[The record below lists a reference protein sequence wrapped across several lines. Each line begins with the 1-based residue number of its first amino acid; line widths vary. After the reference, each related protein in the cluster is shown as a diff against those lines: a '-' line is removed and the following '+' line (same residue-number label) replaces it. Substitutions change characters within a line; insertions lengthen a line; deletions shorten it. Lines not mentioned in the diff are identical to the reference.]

1 MAISSFAILK
11 QIGSIKIDE
20 GNEIRFSVDA
30 YKQSRY
36 LSVRKYLKSET
47 YSGPTKAGITLTS
60 EVVIKIAKALA
71 TLPDDIN
78 SIKDGEL
85 GKYARRQGLA
95 IVLRVSSFNTNK
107 GIDIRQWQE
116 DETYT
121 GWTKKGIRLP
131 LEKLAE
137 IKELFTRS
145 VPPTTVKGVKRR
157 CRAGF
162 GKCQGGFCS
171 PSVTLILAKHYGVS
185 PLDIKWDKEASNI
198 LKEEVKKI

>member
-1 MAISSFAILK
+1 MAISSFSILK

-137 IKELFTRS
+137 IKELFKLS
-145 VPPTTVKGVKRR
+145 
-157 CRAGF
+157 AQYF
-162 GKCQGGFCS
+162 
-171 PSVTLILAKHYGVS
+171 
-185 PLDIKWDKEASNI
+185 
-198 LKEEVKKI
+198 EENK

>member
-1 MAISSFAILK
+1 MAISSFSILK

-71 TLPDDIN
+71 TLPEDIN

-95 IVLRVSSFNTNK
+95 IVLRVSSFNTAK

-137 IKELFTRS
+137 IKELFRLS
-145 VPPTTVKGVKRR
+145 AEYFEGNK
-157 CRAGF
+157 
-162 GKCQGGFCS
+162 
-171 PSVTLILAKHYGVS
+171 
-185 PLDIKWDKEASNI
+185 
-198 LKEEVKKI
+198 

>member
-1 MAISSFAILK
+1 MAISSFSILK
-11 QIGSIKIDE
+11 QIGAIKIDE

-71 TLPDDIN
+71 ALPDDIN
-78 SIKDGEL
+78 AIKDGEL

-95 IVLRVSSFNTNK
+95 IVLRVSSFNTAK

-131 LEKLAE
+131 LEKLKE
-137 IKELFTRS
+137 IKELFKLS
-145 VPPTTVKGVKRR
+145 
-157 CRAGF
+157 AQYF
-162 GKCQGGFCS
+162 
-171 PSVTLILAKHYGVS
+171 
-185 PLDIKWDKEASNI
+185 
-198 LKEEVKKI
+198 EENK

>member
-1 MAISSFAILK
+1 MAISSFSILK
-11 QIGSIKIDE
+11 QVGSIKIDE

-71 TLPDDIN
+71 ALPNDIKE
-78 SIKDGEL
+78 IADGEL

-95 IVLRVSSFNTNK
+95 IVLRVSSFNTAK

-137 IKELFTRS
+137 IKELFKLS
-145 VPPTTVKGVKRR
+145 
-157 CRAGF
+157 AQYF
-162 GKCQGGFCS
+162 
-171 PSVTLILAKHYGVS
+171 
-185 PLDIKWDKEASNI
+185 
-198 LKEEVKKI
+198 EENK

>member
-1 MAISSFAILK
+1 MAISSFSILK
-11 QIGSIKIDE
+11 QVGSIKIDE

-47 YSGPTKAGITLTS
+47 YSGPTKAGITLTA

-71 TLPDDIN
+71 ALPNDIKE
-78 SIKDGEL
+78 IADGEL

-95 IVLRVSSFNTNK
+95 IVLRVSSFNTAK

-137 IKELFTRS
+137 IKELFKLS
-145 VPPTTVKGVKRR
+145 
-157 CRAGF
+157 AQYF
-162 GKCQGGFCS
+162 
-171 PSVTLILAKHYGVS
+171 
-185 PLDIKWDKEASNI
+185 
-198 LKEEVKKI
+198 EENK

>member
-1 MAISSFAILK
+1 MAISSFSILR

-20 GNEIRFSVDA
+20 GNEIKFSVDA

-60 EVVIKIAKALA
+60 EVVVKIAKALA
-71 TLPDDIN
+71 TLPDDPN
-78 SIKDGEL
+78 SIQDGEL

-95 IVLRVSSFNTNK
+95 IVLRVSSFYTAK

-131 LEKLAE
+131 LEKIKE
-137 IKELFTRS
+137 IKELFKLS
-145 VPPTTVKGVKRR
+145 
-157 CRAGF
+157 AQYF
-162 GKCQGGFCS
+162 
-171 PSVTLILAKHYGVS
+171 
-185 PLDIKWDKEASNI
+185 
-198 LKEEVKKI
+198 EENK